1 MSPSSQA
8 PNVLLTYAPNDQSL
22 EAITDVLADAAKI
35 VSLSDLPPERRGGA
49 VDSARALLGW
59 FPSAEL
65 STDEFDLLAEGTL
78 VQLLSAG
85 ADRVPFELLPS
96 GVIVAANAGA
106 YAEPMA
112 EHAVAMAL
120 ALAKRLPQ
128 KHAEL
133 ARGVFEQLPM
143 NRRIAGSVCGILG
156 FGGIGKET
164 GRLMA
169 ALGARLHA
177 INTSGRTDQ
186 PVEFC
191 GTLADLDRV
200 LAASDLVIVALP
212 LTRATDGLIG
222 ARELSLMK
230 PDAVLVNVARGAI
243 VGQTALYEHLRAN
256 EAFSA
261 GIDTWWVE
269 PMVDGE
275 FRVDHPFFEL
285 HNFLGSPHNSGF
297 VPGIDVVA
305 ARRAAENVLRFL
317 RGEEPRGV
325 VDPRDYV
332 P

>member
-1 MSPSSQA
+1 MSSSTV
-8 PNVLLTYAPNDQSL
+8 PPKVVLTHAPNDETL
-22 EAITDVLADAAKI
+22 ESIWDVLSASAEI
-35 VSLSDLPPERRGGA
+35 VNLPDLPPERRA
-49 VDSARALLGW
+49 DTIRSARAVLGW
-59 FPSAEL
+59 LPSAEL
-65 STDEFDLLAEGTL
+65 STDEFDLLRDGTL

-85 ADRVPFELLPS
+85 ADRVPFELLSS
-96 GVIVAANAGA
+96 GVRVAANVGA

-143 NRRIAGSVCGILG
+143 NRRIDGSVCGILG

-164 GRLMA
+164 GRRMA
-169 ALGARLHA
+169 ALGSRLHA
-177 INTSGRTDQ
+177 INTSGRTHGS
-186 PVEFC
+186 VEFC

-200 LAASDLVIVALP
+200 LAASDFVIVALP
-212 LTRATDGLIG
+212 LTRATDGLLG
-222 ARELSLMK
+222 ARELACMK
-230 PDAVLVNVARGAI
+230 PDAILVNVARGAI
-243 VGQTALYEHLRAN
+243 VDQAALYEHLRDN

-261 GIDTWWVE
+261 AVDTWWVE
-269 PMVDGE
+269 PLVDGE

-285 HNFLGSPHNSGF
+285 PNLLGSPHNSGF

-317 RGEEPRGV
+317 RGEEPHGV
-325 VDPRDYV
+325 VDPNDYL